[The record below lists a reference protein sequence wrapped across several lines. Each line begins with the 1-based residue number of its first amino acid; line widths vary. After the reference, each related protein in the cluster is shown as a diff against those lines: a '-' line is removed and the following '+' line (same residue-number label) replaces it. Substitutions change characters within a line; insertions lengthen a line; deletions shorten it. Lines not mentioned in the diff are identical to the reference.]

1 MNSKNSSQILWTPEE
16 DETLRILALS
26 QREPNWTKIS
36 KQVKRTTEQCKT
48 RWKHLLNPP
57 VTERRKWEPEED
69 ARLRQLIGKYGTR
82 NWRVVASQCP
92 RRLPKQ
98 CRERWLNHLDPDIV
112 KGRLSDTEWQVV
124 LKAHSKIGNRWSEI
138 AKLLPGRTPNQIK
151 NHWHAMSR
159 RKSLKR
165 KRENTSQNSPQNLTL
180 SWKFTDQTDSRNDPS
195 ATFPSDLSEKSLSV
209 QGKRAKFSNDDSRE
223 YKNNPDFSDG
233 SSYSSDSFDEVSNF
247 SPRRRP
253 FLDKRMMKL
262 DALVKTVEVLYKME
276 KNGIS
281 DEFLEETEFNF
292 SSS

>member
-1 MNSKNSSQILWTPEE
+1 MWTPEE
-16 DETLRILALS
+16 DELLRILALS
-26 QREPNWTKIS
+26 QREPNWTKIA

-69 ARLRQLIGKYGTR
+69 ARLRQLIAKYGIR

-112 KGRLSDTEWQVV
+112 KGRLSDVEWQTV
-124 LKAHSKIGNRWSEI
+124 LKVHAKIGNRWSEI

-165 KRENTSQNSPQNLTL
+165 KRENISENSSYNLTL
-180 SWKFTDQTDSRNDPS
+180 SWKFTDQTD
-195 ATFPSDLSEKSLSV
+195 AHVE
-209 QGKRAKFSNDDSRE
+209 
-223 YKNNPDFSDG
+223 PDFQEKRSVRGMQHKNCSISVRHENKEFSDCC
-233 SSYSSDSFDEVSNF
+233 SESDSEENSHILSPQENF
-247 SPRRRP
+247 PENQ
-253 FLDKRMMKL
+253 MMKL
-262 DALVKTVEVLYKME
+262 DALVKTVEILYKME

-281 DEFLEETEFNF
+281 DELMLEESE
-292 SSS
+292 